1 MGRHRPPPRRQA
13 IAYELGESEVSAE
26 RWNDP
31 IRSEVSIIVI
41 IAPQVPRRSYCACF
55 VSSVLRSC
63 KSHTFM
69 VTAQQQPTK
78 EFFPEL
84 ARRVG
89 AGAAQLGS
97 SEIFGMAVLLG
108 SYALSVGM
116 LVGASSV
123 PRLTSVPRLVPI
135 AEAQKTNVAR
145 IPKFLSNDDIKAI
158 HATALA
164 VGDETT
170 THDLHRRQGA
180 PEGTWHT
187 VFLNHRLGEL
197 LPDLHERMM
206 DAAKEADKN
215 NWMLLDDERHDI
227 NLRVAEYHR
236 VSPGGGIP
244 MKKHH
249 DYGSLLTMDLM
260 LSDGDGADFDGGNFQ
275 TLEPDGTLASHRFER
290 GDLLI
295 FQSHKYHCV
304 SPVTAGRR
312 SVLVCEV
319 WEGLPRRCAKRCN
332 EPWGACVCE
341 FANPPPVLYQ
351 LAARGTLPSAGFSK
365 LKPCLRHFSK
375 TLPEL
380 DELAHDLAAAGDEA
394 ASEYEQLGAH
404 RQWLQRKELDRQREE
419 ALTEAK
425 RLVVQGGS

>member
-1 MGRHRPPPRRQA
+1 MSETPLSVLCLQPHLAPARPGLARAACLSQMRRLKGVFTEVFTGTPSTCEHRGDAVSVGDLKHEMMLLASCAIGALAPPR
-13 IAYELGESEVSAE
+13 
-26 RWNDP
+26 
-31 IRSEVSIIVI
+31 
-41 IAPQVPRRSYCACF
+41 
-55 VSSVLRSC
+55 
-63 KSHTFM
+63 
-69 VTAQQQPTK
+69 
-78 EFFPEL
+78 L
-84 ARRVG
+84 A
-89 AGAAQLGS
+89 
-97 SEIFGMAVLLG
+97 
-108 SYALSVGM
+108 
-116 LVGASSV
+116 
-123 PRLTSVPRLVPI
+123 SVPRLVPI
-135 AEAQKTNVAR
+135 ATAQQSDVVR
-145 IPKFLSNDDIKAI
+145 IPKFLSDDEVEAI
-158 HATALA
+158 HTTALA
-164 VGDETT
+164 VGDETK

-180 PEGTWHT
+180 PEGTWLT
-187 VFLNHRLGEL
+187 VFLNHRLEL
-197 LPDLHERMM
+197 LLPNIHQRMM
-206 DAAKEADKN
+206 DAAREADQVH
-215 NWMLLDDERHDI
+215 WQLLDDSRHEI

-275 TLEPDGTLASHRFER
+275 TLEPDGTLTSHRFER

-295 FQSHKYHCV
+295 FQAHKYHCV

-341 FANPPPVLYQ
+341 FADPPPVLYQ
-351 LAARGTLPSAGFSK
+351 LSSARVAQPSAGFSK
-365 LKPCLRHFSK
+365 LRPCIRHFSK

-380 DELAHDLAAAGDEA
+380 DELADDLAAAGAEA

-425 RLVVQGGS
+425 RLVAQGGGS